1 MSYEAVA
8 TLNAVVTLN
17 AIVAIE
23 DTLYFLEKKN
33 DLFF

>member
-1 MSYEAVA
+1 MSYEAV
-8 TLNAVVTLN
+8 LTLN